1 MRRLGAGAMLVP
13 EASANGASAICYMR
27 DGSVCKEH
35 RDGRSICYLKYEWQ
49 LLWQVV
55 VLAVVH

>member
-27 DGSVCKEH
+27 DGRFAKSTEMAAA
-35 RDGRSICYLKYEWQ
+35 SAI
-49 LLWQVV
+49 
-55 VLAVVH
+55 